1 MKKACLALLLALPL
15 LAFPA
20 GLVSV
25 RPAPQSHRLPLVF
38 EPNVGQTDARV
49 RFLGRGRGYT
59 VFLTAGET
67 VLKLPAGPDR
77 WAAVRLK
84 WVGANPDPVSQGIDP
99 LASRVNYFIGSDPSG
114 WRTNVPNYGRVV
126 YRGVYPGVDLVFRS
140 TENRLEYDFNLA
152 AGIDP
157 GVIRFSV
164 EGVKRI
170 RLDAQGD
177 LLLEAG
183 GRILRQPKPSV
194 YQDAGGVRR
203 MLDGRYV
210 ILGKR
215 LVGFRVDGLDH
226 RNPLTI
232 DPVLVY
238 SSYLGGAGEDWA
250 GGIAVDAWG
259 KAYMTGSTA
268 SATFPTTSGAYRS
281 PQTGGWDG
289 FVAKWDAGG
298 SALEYVAYLG
308 GRQDDSA
315 QRIAVDAAGGAHVV
329 GVTKSQDF
337 PTTQDGYQRTYGGG
351 DRDVFVA
358 KLNPAGN
365 LLAYATYLG
374 GIGDDGG
381 RDIALDSAGKVY
393 VTGFTNSR
401 NFPISQGVQQ
411 PVIAGGYD
419 VFVTKVDPFR
429 RGVLE
434 YSTFLGGTDS
444 EQGNAIK
451 VDAGGLA
458 YVAGITLSDDFP
470 ITSGAF
476 QPRRSGH
483 DDSFLAKLNVGGN
496 SLVFSTYLGGNCEEE
511 TYALALD
518 PDGNAYLTGYVETKN
533 FPVTAGA
540 LQPAHGGGDDDAFIA
555 KINSTGTRLLY
566 ATYLGGSGDEYGY
579 DISLDDV
586 GNIYVLGSTT
596 SANFP
601 LTPAAYQSTRKG
613 DGDAFLVKLHPRGA
627 RLGYATLLGGA
638 GYEEGEALALEPSGD
653 VYVAGY
659 TGSADFPVTS
669 RGFQRT
675 LGGSWDAFV
684 AKLRLATITTVSAA
698 SFRKGAA
705 SAPDSIVAGYGPEMS
720 PVTQSAPAGQLLP
733 TSLAGVSVTVTDSR
747 GTPWDAPLFFVSA
760 GQINYLLPAGTAS
773 GLATVTVKNG
783 SQVVNYGLLDVEA
796 VAPGLFTANFNGQ
809 GAPAAIVKRFQGNQQ
824 QMWMYAFQCPPGGG
838 TCTPAPISMG
848 SSSDQIFL
856 ELYGTGIRG
865 ASSLS
870 AVTATIGGEG
880 ALVEYVGAVP
890 GFFGLD
896 QVNVRVPRSLA
907 GRGLVD
913 LVLAVDG
920 KQANTVQLDLR

>member
-1 MKKACLALLLALPL
+1 LAS
-15 LAFPA
+15 PA
-20 GLVSV
+20 GLAGF
-25 RPAPQSHRLPLVF
+25 RPAPQFRPLPLAF
-38 EPNVGQTDARV
+38 EPNVGQTHSSV
-49 RFLGRGRGYT
+49 RFLGRGRDYT
-59 VFLTAGET
+59 VFLTAREA
-67 VLKLPAGPDR
+67 VLKLPAGKGR
-77 WAAVRLK
+77 WAAVRLQ
-84 WVGANPDPVSQGIDP
+84 WVGANPDPISAGIEP
-99 LASRVNYFIGSDPSG
+99 LASRVNYFVGNDPAA
-114 WRTNVPNYGRVV
+114 WRTNVPSYGRVV

-140 TENRLEYDFNLA
+140 TENRLEYDFDLA
-152 AGIDP
+152 AGVDP
-157 GVIRFSV
+157 GLIRFSV
-164 EGVKRI
+164 DGVRRI
-170 RLDAQGD
+170 RLDPQGD
-177 LLLEAG
+177 LLLEVG
-183 GRILRQPKPSV
+183 GRILRQPKPVV
-194 YQDAGGVRR
+194 YQDAGGVRK

-210 ILGKR
+210 ILGSR
-215 LVGFRVDGLDH
+215 LVGFQVNGLD
-226 RNPLTI
+226 RSKPLTI

-250 GGIAVDAWG
+250 AGIAVDSQG
-259 KAYMTGSTA
+259 KAYVAGTTA
-268 SATFPTTSGAYRS
+268 SATFPTTTGAYRS
-281 PQTGGWDG
+281 PQTGGADA
-289 FVAKWDAGG
+289 FVAKWNADG

-308 GRQDDSA
+308 GRQDDVA
-315 QRIAVDAAGGAHVV
+315 QRVAIDPAGNAHVV
-329 GVTKSQDF
+329 GATKSQDF
-337 PTTQDGYQRTYGGG
+337 PMSMDGFQRTYGGG
-351 DRDVFVA
+351 DRDAFVA

-374 GIGDDGG
+374 GTGDEAA
-381 RDIALDSAGKVY
+381 RDIALDFEGKIY

-429 RGVLE
+429 KTVLD
-434 YSTFLGGTDS
+434 YSTFLGGTGD
-444 EQGNAIK
+444 EAGNAIK
-451 VDAGGLA
+451 VDAAGLA
-458 YVAGITLSDDFP
+458 HVAGITYSDNFP
-470 ITSGAF
+470 TTSGVF

-483 DDSFLAKLNVGGN
+483 DDSFLAKLNAGGN
-496 SLVFSTYLGGNCEEE
+496 RLVFSTYLGGNCEEE
-511 TYALALD
+511 TLALALD
-518 PDGNAYLTGYVETKN
+518 KDGNAYLTGYVQTKN

-540 LQPAHGGGDDDAFIA
+540 FQPMHGGGDDDAFIA
-555 KINSTGTRLLY
+555 KINPTGSQLLY
-566 ATYLGGSGDEYGY
+566 ATYLGGAGDDCGY

-596 SANFP
+596 STNFP
-601 LTPAAYQSTRKG
+601 LTPAAYQTTRGG
-613 DGDAFLVKLHPRGA
+613 DGDVFLVKMHPGGA
-627 RLGYATLLGGA
+627 KLGYATLLGGA
-638 GYEEGEALALEPSGD
+638 GLDEGEALALDAAGD
-653 VYVAGY
+653 VYAAGY

-669 RGFQRT
+669 RAFQRA

-720 PVTQSAPAGQLLP
+720 PVTQSAPAGQPLP
-733 TSLAGVSVTVTDSR
+733 MSLAGVSVTVADSR
-747 GTPWDAPLFFVSA
+747 GAPRDAPLFFVSA

-783 SQVVNYGLLDVEA
+783 AQVVNYGLLDVEP

-809 GAPAAIVKRFQGNQQ
+809 GAPAAIVKQFRGGQLQV
-824 QMWMYAFQCPPGGG
+824 WMYAFQCAPGGG

-870 AVTATIGGEG
+870 AVTAMIGGED
-880 ALVEYVGAVP
+880 AVVEYVGAVA

-913 LVLAVDG
+913 LVLTVDG
-920 KQANTVQLDLR
+920 KQSNTVQLDLL